1 MLWLRTL
8 HKEKAPELPLLIN
21 QHDSGCTGTLLE
33 RGRERPCVCGGH
45 KGVLVGW
52 GVGVGREGW
61 EVGGDIFIKMLLLLF
76 LLVPP
81 YVWGTRGCEI
91 GVGRVGISR

>member
-33 RGRERPCVCGGH
+33 RGRERPCVGGVAQ
-45 KGVLVGW
+45 G
-52 GVGVGREGW
+52 GVGGR
-61 EVGGDIFIKMLLLLF
+61 GG
-76 LLVPP
+76 
-81 YVWGTRGCEI
+81 GS
-91 GVGRVGISR
+91 GR

>member
-33 RGRERPCVCGGH
+33 KGRERPCVCG
-45 KGVLVGW
+45 VG
-52 GVGVGREGW
+52 EGW
-61 EVGGDIFIKMLLLLF
+61 EVGGDFFIKMLLLLF